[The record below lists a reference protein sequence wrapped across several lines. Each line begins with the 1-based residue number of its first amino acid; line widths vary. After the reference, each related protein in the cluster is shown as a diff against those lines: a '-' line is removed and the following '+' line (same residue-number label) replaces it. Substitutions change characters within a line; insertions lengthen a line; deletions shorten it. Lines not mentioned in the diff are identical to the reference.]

1 MSNKHLRR
9 CQLVFCSCSFICSSN
24 VRVNEKLKSHFVQ
37 EIKVILFTSSY
48 CINCLVGICGGC
60 NSNSNERA
68 FFKKSLDGLD
78 ETQVSRHYHCLASNF
93 RGLLQ

>member
-1 MSNKHLRR
+1 MEKNLIVK
-9 CQLVFCSCSFICSSN
+9 
-24 VRVNEKLKSHFVQ
+24 KLKGHFVQ
-37 EIKVILFTSSY
+37 EIKIILFTSSY

-60 NSNSNERA
+60 NSNSNIRA
-68 FFKKSLDGLD
+68 LDGLD

>member
-1 MSNKHLRR
+1 MNSQETR
-9 CQLVFCSCSFICSSN
+9 VIWSSTKVEKN
-24 VRVNEKLKSHFVQ
+24 LIVKKLKSHFVQ